1 MGTFVIRRLA
11 GVVFAFAAF
20 AASAQEWPTQ
30 PIRLI
35 VAFPPGGTVDQF
47 ARLVQAPLQQ
57 ALGQP
62 VIVENRS
69 GGSGSIGTA
78 VVAKSAPDGY
88 TWVCVFDTHGV
99 NQSLIPN
106 LPYDTLKDLSPLILI
121 GVAPMLMTA
130 HPSSPYKSWADIV
143 AASKKD
149 PGSVAFGTIGSGS
162 LGHLAMANVGN
173 KLGFQMTH
181 IPYKGGGP
189 LTQDALAG
197 HVPVAIAS
205 AALLTPH
212 VLSGKLRPIAV
223 TSAERFAG
231 LPNVPTLAEL
241 GVTGFSAYS
250 WWGVNGPAG
259 VPPAIVAKM
268 HKAYA
273 DALRSPAV
281 KEKLEQQGVTLRISS
296 PEEYQR
302 FIENEVTTWAQVV
315 KANNIKSE

>member
-1 MGTFVIRRLA
+1 MKGTFAR
-11 GVVFAFAAF
+11 AFAALVLGL
-20 AASAQEWPTQ
+20 AASAAGAQEWPAQ

-57 ALGQP
+57 ILGQP

-78 VVAKSAPDGY
+78 VVAKSPPDGY

-106 LPYDTLKDLSPLILI
+106 LPYDTLKDLSPLMLI
-121 GVAPMLMTA
+121 GVAPMLIA
-130 HPSSPYKSWADIV
+130 ANPGSPYKSWADIV

-149 PGSVAFGTIGSGS
+149 PGSVAFGSIGSGS
-162 LGHLAMANVGN
+162 LGHLGMALVGN
-173 KLGFQMTH
+173 KLGIQMTH

-189 LTQDALAG
+189 LTQDVLAG
-197 HVPVAIAS
+197 HVPLAIGS
-205 AALLTPH
+205 AALLSPH
-212 VLSGKLRPIAV
+212 VQSGKLVPIAV
-223 TSAERFAG
+223 TSAQRAAQ
-231 LPNVPTLAEL
+231 LPNVPTLSEL
-241 GVTGFSAYS
+241 GVHGFAAYS

-273 DALRSPAV
+273 QALQTPSV
-281 KEKLEQQGVTLRISS
+281 KEKLEQQGVQLRISS

-302 FIENEVTTWAQVV
+302 FIESEVGTWSAVV
-315 KANNIKSE
+315 KANGIKSD

>member
-1 MGTFVIRRLA
+1 MVRFIARTLA
-11 GVVFAFAAF
+11 GVALLLGAF

-30 PIRLI
+30 PIRL
-35 VAFPPGGTVDQF
+35 VAAFPPGGTVDQF

-69 GGSGSIGTA
+69 GGSGSIGTGA
-78 VVAKSAPDGY
+78 VARAAPDGY

-106 LPYDTLKDLSPLILI
+106 LPYDTLKDLTPLMLI
-121 GVAPMLMTA
+121 GVSPMLITA
-130 HPSSPYKSWADIV
+130 APSSAYKSWADIV
-143 AASKKD
+143 AASKKE

-162 LGHLAMANVGN
+162 LGHLAMASVGN

-189 LTQDALAG
+189 LTTDALAG
-197 HVPVAIAS
+197 HVPIAIAS

-212 VLSGKLRPIAV
+212 VKAGRLRPIAV

-231 LPNVPTLAEL
+231 LPDVPTLAEL

-273 DALRSPAV
+273 DALRTPAV
-281 KEKLEQQGVTLRISS
+281 KDMLEQQGVTLRISS

-302 FIENEVTTWAQVV
+302 FIEHELTTWSAVV
-315 KANNIKSE
+315 KANNIKPE

>member
-1 MGTFVIRRLA
+1 MTNVFTRTLA
-11 GVVFAFAAF
+11 AIALAACAFTAA
-20 AASAQEWPTQ
+20 AQEWPTQ
-30 PIRLI
+30 PIHLI

-62 VIVENRS
+62 VIVENRA

-78 VVAKSAPDGY
+78 VVAKAAPDGY

-106 LPYDTLKDLSPLILI
+106 LPYDTLKDLSPLMLI
-121 GVAPMLMTA
+121 GVSPMLLA
-130 HPSSPYKSWADIV
+130 ANPNSPYKTWADIV
-143 AASKKD
+143 AASRKD

-162 LGHLAMANVGN
+162 LGHLAMASVGN

-189 LTQDALAG
+189 LTQDVLAG
-197 HVPVAIAS
+197 HVPLAIGS
-205 AALLTPH
+205 GALLSPH
-212 VLSGKLRPIAV
+212 VISGKLRPIAV
-223 TSAERFAG
+223 TSAERFSA

-241 GVTGFSAYS
+241 GVTGFAAYS

-273 DALRSPAV
+273 EALRSPAV
-281 KEKLEQQGVTLRISS
+281 KEKLEQQGVTLRVSS

-302 FIENEVTTWAQVV
+302 FIEHEVATWAAVV
-315 KANNIKSE
+315 KANGIKPE

>member
-1 MGTFVIRRLA
+1 MKRMLA
-11 GVVFAFAAF
+11 GLVLIL
-20 AASAQEWPTQ
+20 AASAAVAQEWPTQ
-30 PIRLI
+30 PIRLV

-57 ALGQP
+57 ILGQP
-62 VIVENRS
+62 VIVENRA

-78 VVAKSAPDGY
+78 VVAKAAPDGY

-106 LPYDTLKDLSPLILI
+106 LPYDTLKDLSPLMLI
-121 GVAPMLMTA
+121 GVSPMLLA
-130 HPSSPYKSWADIV
+130 ANPNSPYKSWADIV

-149 PGSVAFGTIGSGS
+149 PGSAAFGTIGSGS
-162 LGHLAMANVGN
+162 LGHLAMALVGN
-173 KLGFQMTH
+173 KLGIQMTH

-189 LTQDALAG
+189 LTQDVLAG
-197 HVPVAIAS
+197 HVPLAIGS

-212 VLSGKLRPIAV
+212 VQSGRLRGIAV
-223 TSAERFAG
+223 TSAQRAPQ
-231 LPNVPTLAEL
+231 LPDVPTLGEL
-241 GVTGFSAYS
+241 GVSGFAAYS

-268 HKAYA
+268 NKAYA
-273 DALRSPAV
+273 QALQTPAV
-281 KEKLEQQGVTLRISS
+281 KEKLEQQGVSLRISS

-302 FIENEVTTWAQVV
+302 FIEHELDTWSAVV
-315 KANNIKSE
+315 KANGIKSD